1 MPIFHFKT
9 NNILHQVSRIS
20 RNNVVRYMVRAYGR
34 TRELIIFLILFFGFF
49 VGLSI
54 KMSLPNMLNTFMNT
68 AYKLLI
74 DTVFYIMAITVMTGA
89 ISKLFVEFGVVVLLE
104 KLLKPLMKPL
114 YNLPGVASLGAVMT
128 FLSDNP
134 AIITLSKDKT
144 FSRYFKQ
151 YQLASLTNFGT
162 SFGMGLVVVAF
173 MTGRGY
179 GSGALIGLAGAFIG
193 SIVTT
198 RMMQHLTLKAYPELD
213 SPMPDSVV
221 EEKPLKEV
229 VDESDGSVQ
238 KVEEE
243 EKKGPF
249 LRTLNAM
256 LDGGKGGVE
265 IGLSI
270 IPGVLIISTIVM
282 MTTFGPS
289 LEGTYTG
296 SAYEGVPLLP
306 WLAGKIDFVF
316 RWLFGFNHPELI
328 AFPITALGAVGAA
341 IGLVPAFDASGL
353 IDGNA
358 IAVFTAM
365 GMCWSGFLS
374 THTGMLDSIGYRQL
388 ISKAIASHTVGGLIA
403 GISAHWLFVLFTLL

>member
-151 YQLASLTNFGT
+151 YQIASLTNFGT

-198 RMMQHLTLKAYPELD
+198 RMMQRITLKAYPELD
-213 SPMPDSVV
+213 SPMPGTHLDQSY
-221 EEKPLKEV
+221 EPELQPAEKTL
-229 VDESDGSVQ
+229 
-238 KVEEE
+238 EE

-256 LDGGKGGVE
+256 LDGGKSGVE

-282 MTTFGPS
+282 MVTFGPS
-289 LEGTYTG
+289 LDGNYTG
-296 SAYEGVPLLP
+296 AAYEGVPLLP

-316 RWLFGFNHPELI
+316 RWLFGFVHPELI

-353 IDGNA
+353 IDNNA

-374 THTGMLDSIGYRQL
+374 THTGMLDSLGYRQL
-388 ISKAIASHTVGGLIA
+388 ISKAILSHTVGGLVA
-403 GISAHWLFVLFTLL
+403 GISAHWLFVLFSLI

>member
-1 MPIFHFKT
+1 
-9 NNILHQVSRIS
+9 
-20 RNNVVRYMVRAYGR
+20 
-34 TRELIIFLILFFGFF
+34 
-49 VGLSI
+49 
-54 KMSLPNMLNTFMNT
+54 MNT
-68 AYKLLI
+68 AYKLLT

-104 KLLKPLMKPL
+104 KMLKPLMKPL

-144 FSRYFKQ
+144 FRRYFKQ
-151 YQLASLTNFGT
+151 YQIASLTNFGT

-179 GSGALIGLAGAFIG
+179 GSGALVGLAGAFIG

-198 RMMQHLTLKAYPELD
+198 RMMQKLTLKAYPELD
-213 SPMPDSVV
+213 SPMPDTVV
-221 EEKPLKEV
+221 EEKPLDEV
-229 VDESDGSVQ
+229 VNETDEKGA
-238 KVEEE
+238 KIEE

-282 MTTFGPS
+282 MTTFGAPAV
-289 LEGTYTG
+289 GGYTG
-296 SAYEGVPLLP
+296 GAYEGVPLLP
-306 WLAGKIDFVF
+306 WLASKIDFVF
-316 RWLFGFNHPELI
+316 RWLFGFEHPELI

-374 THTGMLDSIGYRQL
+374 THTGMLDSLGYRQL

-403 GISAHWLFVLFTLL
+403 GISAHWLFVLFSLF

>member
-20 RNNVVRYMVRAYGR
+20 RNNVVRYMMRAYGR
-34 TRELIIFLILFFGFF
+34 THELVIFLVIFFGFF

-54 KMSLPNMLNTFMNT
+54 KMTLPNMLNTFMNT

-104 KLLKPLMKPL
+104 KMLKPLMKPL

-144 FSRYFKQ
+144 FSQYFKQ
-151 YQLASLTNFGT
+151 YQIASLTNFGT

-179 GSGALIGLAGAFIG
+179 GTGALVGLVGAFIG

-221 EEKPLKEV
+221 EEKPLDEV
-229 VDESDGSVQ
+229 VKESETNV
-238 KVEEE
+238 KIEE

-256 LDGGKGGVE
+256 LDGGKSGVE
-265 IGLSI
+265 IVLSI

-282 MTTFGPS
+282 MVTFGAS
-289 LEGTYTG
+289 LDGTYTG
-296 SAYEGVPLLP
+296 AAYEGVPLLP

-316 RWLFGFNHPELI
+316 RWLFGFVHPELI

-374 THTGMLDSIGYRQL
+374 THTGMLDSLGYRQL

-403 GISAHWLFVLFTLL
+403 GISAHWLFVLVSLI

>member
-9 NNILHQVSRIS
+9 NNILNQISRIS
-20 RNNVVRYMVRAYGR
+20 HNNVVRYRVRAYGR

-49 VGLSI
+49 IGLSI

-104 KLLKPLMKPL
+104 KMLKPLMKPL

-151 YQLASLTNFGT
+151 YQIASLTNFGT

-198 RMMQHLTLKAYPELD
+198 RMMQKLTLKAYPELD
-213 SPMPDSVV
+213 SPMPGTTIT
-221 EEKPLKEV
+221 EEPLKPEV
-229 VDESDGSVQ
+229 DASGAPI
-238 KVEEE
+238 EE

-256 LDGGKGGVE
+256 LDGGKSGVE

-282 MTTFGPS
+282 MVTFGAS

-296 SAYEGVPLLP
+296 AAYEGVPLLP

-316 RWLFGFNHPELI
+316 KWLFGFVHPELI

-374 THTGMLDSIGYRQL
+374 THTGMLDSLGYRKL

-403 GISAHWLFVLFTLL
+403 GISAHWLFVLFSLL

>member
-9 NNILHQVSRIS
+9 NNILQQVSRIS
-20 RNNVVRYMVRAYGR
+20 RNNVVHYMVRAYGR

-49 VGLSI
+49 IGLSI

-104 KLLKPLMKPL
+104 KMLKPLMKPL

-144 FSRYFKQ
+144 FRRYFKQ
-151 YQLASLTNFGT
+151 YQIASLTNFGT

-179 GSGALIGLAGAFIG
+179 GSGALVGLAGAFIG

-198 RMMQHLTLKAYPELD
+198 RMMQKLTLKAYPELD
-213 SPMPDSVV
+213 SPMPDTVV
-221 EEKPLKEV
+221 EEKPLDEV
-229 VDESDGSVQ
+229 VNETDEKGA
-238 KVEEE
+238 KIEE

-282 MTTFGPS
+282 MTTFGAPAV
-289 LEGTYTG
+289 GGYTG
-296 SAYEGVPLLP
+296 AAYEGVPVLP
-306 WLAGKIDFVF
+306 WLASKIDFLF
-316 RWLFGFNHPELI
+316 RWLFGFEHPELI

-374 THTGMLDSIGYRQL
+374 THTGMLDSLGYRQL

-403 GISAHWLFVLFTLL
+403 GISAHWLFVLFSLI

>member
-9 NNILHQVSRIS
+9 NNILQQVSRIS

-49 VGLSI
+49 IGLSI

-104 KLLKPLMKPL
+104 KMLKPLMKPL

-221 EEKPLKEV
+221 EEKPLLEV
-229 VDESDGSVQ
+229 VNDADGKAV
-238 KVEEE
+238 KVEE

-296 SAYEGVPLLP
+296 AAYEGVPLLP

-316 RWLFGFNHPELI
+316 KWLFGFAHPELI

-374 THTGMLDSIGYRQL
+374 THTGMLDSLGYRQL

-403 GISAHWLFVLFTLL
+403 GISAHWLFVLFSLI

>member
-9 NNILHQVSRIS
+9 NNILNQISRIS

-49 VGLSI
+49 IGLSI

-104 KLLKPLMKPL
+104 KMLKPLMKPL

-151 YQLASLTNFGT
+151 YQIASLTNFGT

-198 RMMQHLTLKAYPELD
+198 RMMQRLTLKAYPELD
-213 SPMPDSVV
+213 SPMPGTTIT
-221 EEKPLKEV
+221 EEPLKAENATEGETMV
-229 VDESDGSVQ
+229 
-238 KVEEE
+238 E

-256 LDGGKGGVE
+256 LDGGKSGVE

-270 IPGVLIISTIVM
+270 IPGVLIISTLVM
-282 MTTFGPS
+282 MVTFGAS
-289 LEGTYTG
+289 LDGTYTG

-316 RWLFGFNHPELI
+316 KWLFGFVHPELI

-374 THTGMLDSIGYRQL
+374 THTGMLDSLGYRKL
-388 ISKAIASHTVGGLIA
+388 ISKAIASHTVGGLVA
-403 GISAHWLFVLFTLL
+403 GISAHWLFVLFSLI

>member
-20 RNNVVRYMVRAYGR
+20 RNNVVRYMMRAYGR
-34 TRELIIFLILFFGFF
+34 THELVIFLVIFFGFF

-54 KMSLPNMLNTFMNT
+54 KMTLPNMLNTFMNT

-104 KLLKPLMKPL
+104 KMLKPLMKPL

-144 FSRYFKQ
+144 FSQYFKQ
-151 YQLASLTNFGT
+151 YQIASLTNFGT

-179 GSGALIGLAGAFIG
+179 GTGALVGLAGAFIG

-221 EEKPLKEV
+221 EEKPLDEV
-229 VDESDGSVQ
+229 VKESETNV
-238 KVEEE
+238 KIEE

-256 LDGGKGGVE
+256 LDGGKSGVE

-282 MTTFGPS
+282 MVTFGAS
-289 LEGTYTG
+289 LDGTYTG
-296 SAYEGVPLLP
+296 AAYEGVPLLP

-316 RWLFGFNHPELI
+316 RWLFGFVHPELI

-374 THTGMLDSIGYRQL
+374 THTGMLDSLGYRQL

-403 GISAHWLFVLFTLL
+403 GVSAHWLFVLVSLI

>member
-9 NNILHQVSRIS
+9 NNILHQISRIS
-20 RNNVVRYMVRAYGR
+20 HNNVVRYMVRAYGR

-49 VGLSI
+49 IGLSI
-54 KMSLPNMLNTFMNT
+54 KMTLPNMLNTFMNT

-104 KLLKPLMKPL
+104 KMLKPLMKPL

-179 GSGALIGLAGAFIG
+179 GSGALVGLAGAFIG

-198 RMMQHLTLKAYPELD
+198 RMMQKLTLKAYPEFD
-213 SPMPDSVV
+213 SPMPGTTITDA
-221 EEKPLKEV
+221 PLKADT
-229 VDESDGSVQ
+229 VDAEGKSVPA
-238 KVEEE
+238 EE

-282 MTTFGPS
+282 MTTFGAPAV
-289 LEGTYTG
+289 GGYTG
-296 SAYEGVPLLP
+296 AAYEGVPLLP
-306 WLAGKIDFVF
+306 WLASKIDFVF
-316 RWLFGFNHPELI
+316 EWLFGFEHPELI

-341 IGLVPAFDASGL
+341 IGLIPAFDAAGL

-374 THTGMLDSIGYRQL
+374 THTGMLDSLGYRQL
-388 ISKAIASHTVGGLIA
+388 ISKAIASHTVGGLVA
-403 GISAHWLFVLFTLL
+403 GISAHWLFVLFSLI